1 MVQEKQH
8 FKNRFKNV
16 YRSSLSDLLWQL
28 IHSCRVLTL
37 KAQSPL
43 VFSLDPEN
51 TNKPLPKDHMVQTKT
66 CFGIKYLNF

>member
-8 FKNRFKNV
+8 FKNRFKDV
-16 YRSSLSDLLWQL
+16 YRSSLSVLLWQL
-28 IHSCRVLTL
+28 IHSCGALTL

-51 TNKPLPKDHMVQTKT
+51 TNKQNML
-66 CFGIKYLNF
+66 